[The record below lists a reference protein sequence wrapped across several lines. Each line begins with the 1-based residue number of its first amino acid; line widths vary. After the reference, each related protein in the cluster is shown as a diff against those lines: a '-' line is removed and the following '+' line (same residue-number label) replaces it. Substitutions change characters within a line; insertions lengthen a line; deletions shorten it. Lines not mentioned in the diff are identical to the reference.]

1 MTARLL
7 LAPFMI
13 LLAVVFGV
21 PVGAGDKVQATEA
34 QRAEIAPLIESLHLQ
49 ELFEIVQLEGLSHAA
64 DLEKDMFPG
73 RGKERWPELVRK
85 IYDPERMTGML
96 TDAMAADMPENMV
109 EGAKDFFD
117 SDLGQRILTLEIS
130 AREAMLQPSVERAA
144 QDYLAMLQDD
154 GAPRIAL
161 LEEFVETN
169 DLVEN
174 NVTAALNASYAFYTG
189 LNAAGAFG
197 EFRSEEEMLRE
208 VWSQEETIRL
218 DSGIWVMSYLAMAY
232 QPLSDAEIER
242 YIAFCTS
249 TPGQQIN
256 SALFSGFD
264 VVFRVVSREMGL
276 AAAQFMGGSD
286 L

>member
-7 LAPFMI
+7 LAPFLV
-13 LLAVVFGV
+13 LLVVTLCG
-21 PVGAGDKVQATEA
+21 PSGAGDNVQSTDA
-34 QRAEIAPLIESLHLQ
+34 QRAEIAPLIESLHLR
-49 ELFEIVQLEGLSHAA
+49 ELFEIVQMEGLSHAA

-73 RGKERWPELVRK
+73 RGKERWPDLVRQ
-85 IYDPERMTGML
+85 IYDPERMTDML
-96 TDAMAADMPENMV
+96 ADAMAASMPEGMV
-109 EGAKDFFD
+109 EGAAAFFD

-130 AREAMLQPSVERAA
+130 AREAMLQPSVESAA

-154 GAPRIAL
+154 GSPRIAL
-161 LEEFVETN
+161 LEEFVEIN

-174 NVTAALNASYAFYTG
+174 NVIAALNASYAFYTG

-208 VWSQEETIRL
+208 LWSQEETIRL

-242 YIAFCTS
+242 YIAFSTS
-249 TPGQQIN
+249 TPGRQVN
-256 SALFSGFD
+256 SVLFSGFD